1 MNYYTFAVKNLG
13 PHIHKSCGF
22 FVAYCLPSN
31 PVLVTSTFRTLFSE
45 RSVMKKVAIYARV
58 STDKQTCENQLKEL
72 RAVAERMGYTIVQ
85 EFIDEGISGIKAS
98 RPTQDLMMK
107 MATQR
112 KFDMVMCWSID
123 RLGRSL
129 QNLIELLNQL
139 ESVRIDLFF
148 HQQAIDTSTPMGKMM
163 FSILGALGAYERE
176 LIRERVIAGLQT
188 AKSRGVKLGRPSKMN
203 EGMKNAVQLL
213 RSNGMG
219 IKQIAKQLQI
229 GVGTVY
235 SAI

>member
-1 MNYYTFAVKNLG
+1 MNK
-13 PHIHKSCGF
+13 
-22 FVAYCLPSN
+22 
-31 PVLVTSTFRTLFSE
+31 R
-45 RSVMKKVAIYARV
+45 VAIYARV
-58 STDKQTCENQLKEL
+58 STEKQTCENQLTEL
-72 RAVAERMGYTIVQ
+72 RSLAERMGYIIVQ
-85 EFIDEGISGIKAS
+85 EFIDEGISGVKAS
-98 RPTQDLMMK
+98 RPALDLMMK

-176 LIRERVIAGLQT
+176 LIRERVIAGLIT
-188 AKSRGVKLGRPSKMN
+188 AKSKGIKLGRPTKMN
-203 EGMKNAVQLL
+203 DGMRSAIKLL
-213 RSNGMG
+213 REKGMG
-219 IKQIAKQLQI
+219 IKQIAKELQGGI
-229 GVGTVY
+229 GTVY

>member
-1 MNYYTFAVKNLG
+1 MT
-13 PHIHKSCGF
+13 
-22 FVAYCLPSN
+22 
-31 PVLVTSTFRTLFSE
+31 
-45 RSVMKKVAIYARV
+45 KKVAIYARV
-58 STDKQTCENQLKEL
+58 STDKQTCENQLQEL
-72 RAVAERMGYTIVQ
+72 RATAQRMGYIIVQ

-98 RPTQDLMMK
+98 RPALDLMMK

-188 AKSRGVKLGRPSKMN
+188 AKSRGVKLGRPSKVN
-203 EGMKNAVQLL
+203 DGMKNAVKLL

-219 IKQIAKQLQI
+219 IKKIAKELQI

-235 SAI
+235 SVL